1 MNYIMAIAAQWRTS
15 YPTFLNTGP
24 LCKQLGGPFFFP
36 FWLLA
41 GILTLVF
48 LFGVDHGLLEF
59 DKGIGEIGA
68 EDFAAFYRGGQLALN
83 GAAATAYD
91 PVVFAEPFSHENK
104 GLLFLNP
111 PHAFLFFEPLA
122 NLPYAVA
129 RGIIIVVNLSA
140 ILGLVYIL
148 RLKLGGAPYVFALF
162 SCGSYF
168 SFSVLQISPIIIFL
182 VIYALIHHQRRP
194 VLSAIALAIATIK
207 PQLGVLIPFFL
218 ISARSWTTLTYAT
231 VSTLF
236 LFVLSVAFYGFI
248 VWTAFFVS
256 LVDGSHVVQFENMI
270 GYMIGIRHSFSIIG
284 ASGTTKLVFQLLVTL
299 CCSVLVWYSVRS
311 FPEKQALPI
320 VVFLMCIAAPS
331 FLLYDWL
338 LLSAAMLLALG
349 IQSRWSA
356 LLQIL
361 AGMLLLAPY
370 IQALLR
376 LRGSD
381 AMILF
386 SLFVPFLMIGVC
398 WLYIRELSSKKHVT
412 RGANEAPRRQSSLPR
427 NEVFS
432 TQ

>member
-1 MNYIMAIAAQWRTS
+1 MNYFLAIAAQWRTS
-15 YPTFLNTGP
+15 YRTFLNTGP
-24 LCKQLGGPFFFP
+24 LCNQFGGPIFFTV
-36 FWLLA
+36 WLVA

-59 DKGIGEIGA
+59 DKGIAEIGA

-91 PVVFAEPFSHENK
+91 PVVFAELFSHENK

-111 PHAFLFFEPLA
+111 PNAFLFFEPLA

-129 RGIIIVVNLSA
+129 RGIIIVLNLSA

-148 RLKLGGAPYVFALF
+148 RLKLGGAPYVFTLC

-168 SFSVLQISPIIIFL
+168 SFSVLQISPVITFL

-194 VLSAIALAIATIK
+194 VLSALALAIATIK

-256 LVDGSHVVQFENMI
+256 LVDGPHAVQFEDMI
-270 GYMIGIRHSFSIIG
+270 ASMIGIRHSLSIFG
-284 ASGTTKLVFQLLVTL
+284 ASGATMLLFQLLVTL
-299 CCSVLVWYSVRS
+299 CCSVLVWYSVRN

-338 LLSAAMLLALG
+338 LLSSAMLLALG
-349 IQSRWSA
+349 VQSRWSA

-376 LRGSD
+376 LKGND

-386 SLFVPFLMIGVC
+386 SLFVPFLMISVC
-398 WLYIRELSSKKHVT
+398 WLYMRELSSKEHVT
-412 RGANEAPRRQSSLPR
+412 LDANEAPLRRSSLSR